1 MQDLTYTG
9 FLEQLDVQVFIAV
22 GKDILSRVVVENQS
36 NSINHLYCVVLD
48 IKKLDLKSRKYLR
61 KTRIVNLY
69 DNKIGK
75 KQP

>member
-9 FLEQLDVQVFIAV
+9 FLEQLDMQVFIAV

-36 NSINHLYCVVLD
+36 NLINHLYCVVLD

-75 KQP
+75 K